1 MSELHKHKI
10 NLSERQKNKL
20 RIAFKKQKSAIIGL
34 TNDQLKGEDFI
45 LLTDE
50 QHKNILRAQ
59 KNNKGLRLTI
69 TYEQLQKSKDGG
81 LLKEILSFVEDKLPF
96 GLGKNIVTP
105 LVKKKVAPLLKNK
118 FIPWLK
124 ELIDG
129 ELDEVIEGSGL
140 KKQINQK
147 LDSIL
152 SEAIQKK

>member
-1 MSELHKHKI
+1 MTTLHKHKI

-20 RIAFKKQKSAIIGL
+20 RIAFKKQKSATIGL
-34 TNDQLKGEDFI
+34 SNDQLQGEDFI

-50 QHKNILRAQ
+50 QHKAILKAQ
-59 KNNKGLRLTI
+59 KNNKGLRFTI
-69 TYEQLQKSKDGG
+69 TYDQLQKSKEGG
-81 LLKEILSFVEDKLPF
+81 FLKEILNFVEDKLPF
-96 GLGKNIVTP
+96 GLGKNVVKP
-105 LVKKKVAPLLKNK
+105 LVKNKVAPLLKNK

-140 KKQINQK
+140 KRQINRK

-152 SEAIQKK
+152 SEATQKK